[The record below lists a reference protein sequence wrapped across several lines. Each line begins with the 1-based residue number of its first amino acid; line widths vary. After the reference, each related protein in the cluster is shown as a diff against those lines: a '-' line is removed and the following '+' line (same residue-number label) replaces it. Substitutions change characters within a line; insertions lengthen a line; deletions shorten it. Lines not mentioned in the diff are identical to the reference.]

1 MKINKNR
8 WIYESLTAII
18 LCFLNGIVFAE
29 TRIAILEFEL
39 KDLTMIPRTPAEITR
54 TLSIKPLLEAEL
66 KKLGYVIIDIAPKYQ
81 KFANSGVGY
90 LFDHHDVAAN
100 LGKQFD
106 ADYIF
111 VGRLHKPSFL
121 FAYLMGHLIR
131 VRDAKL
137 IGNYVSEAK
146 GPSRNITI
154 KAVESLAVKID
165 QALDHRYSRPLSS
178 KQR

>member
-1 MKINKNR
+1 VKIKKNR
-8 WIYESLTAII
+8 WAHELSFLII
-18 LCFLNGIVFAE
+18 LCLLNGNVFAE

-39 KDLTMIPRTPAEITR
+39 KDLTMIPRTPAEIKRTR
-54 TLSIKPLLEAEL
+54 SIKPLLEAEL
-66 KKLGYVIIDIAPKYQ
+66 KKINYVIINIAPKFQ
-81 KFANSGVGY
+81 KFVNSGVGY

-106 ADYIF
+106 ADYVF

-146 GPSRNITI
+146 GPNKKTTI
-154 KAVESLAVKID
+154 KAVESLAIKID
-165 QALDHRYSRPLSS
+165 RALDHR
-178 KQR
+178 